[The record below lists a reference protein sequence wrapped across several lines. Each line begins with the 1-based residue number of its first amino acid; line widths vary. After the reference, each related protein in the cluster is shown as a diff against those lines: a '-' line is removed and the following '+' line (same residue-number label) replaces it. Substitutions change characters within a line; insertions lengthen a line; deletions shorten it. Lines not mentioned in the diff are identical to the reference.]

1 MYLEQFQKQETC
13 YSKSV
18 LLGIRKKAVKESM
31 TEFCDLSHRRELVAE
46 VNGVYYYD
54 DSRSQNTNST
64 WFSFESISRH
74 IVWIANG
81 SATADYS
88 VLNDFVADNVDTI
101 ICLGGRQFLEE
112 AFGGVVNNIV
122 QADSIVS
129 AVRLASEY
137 AAENDAVVYS
147 PACRVNSCE
156 ARGNEFQ
163 NAVNIL

>member
-13 YSKSV
+13 YSRSV

-54 DSRSQNTNST
+54 DSRSQNANST
-64 WFSFESISRH
+64 WFSFESISRRV
-74 IVWIANG
+74 VWIVNG

-88 VLNDFVADNVDTI
+88 VLRKFAAANVGHI
-101 ICLGGRQFLEE
+101 ICLGDRQPIDK
-112 AFGGVVNNIV
+112 AFGGVVKDIAS
-122 QADSIVS
+122 ADSIMS
-129 AVRLASEY
+129 AVRLASQC
-137 AAENDAVVYS
+137 AVENDAVVYS
-147 PACRVNSCE
+147 PACQVNSCE

-163 NAVNIL
+163 NAVNVL